1 MLVRMW
7 QVMFVVLPVHIND
20 RGIHFVDG
28 ISHVLQLTAQATH
41 DDTNSLRSA
50 IIKQLGG
57 LETNNIY
64 QGPEY
69 LMVVK

>member
-1 MLVRMW
+1 
-7 QVMFVVLPVHIND
+7 MFAASPVHIND
-20 RGIHFVDG
+20 RVIHFVDG
-28 ISHVLQLTAQATH
+28 ISHVLQLTAQAAH

-57 LETNNIY
+57 LETNNIH
-64 QGPEY
+64 QGTEY